1 MLNIYSTEST
11 QYSIGFTHSHTHTHS
26 QRGLLKCIMAGS
38 YTSKPLNATRS

>member
-11 QYSIGFTHSHTHTHS
+11 QYSIGFTHSHTHS